1 MLVIMH
7 IGYGL
12 RTILKLSLYHRLLTN
27 VPFLLLCLCNL
38 FSTQGLY
45 IPYVYLVELATSK
58 GEHRQMQSTIY
69 LMYSLFM
76 KRTCTI

>member
-1 MLVIMH
+1 MH
-7 IGYGL
+7 IGYEL
-12 RTILKLSLYHRLLTN
+12 KTILRLSSYCRLLTN

-58 GEHRQMQSTIY
+58 GEHRHMHSKIY

-76 KRTCTI
+76 KRTKACTI